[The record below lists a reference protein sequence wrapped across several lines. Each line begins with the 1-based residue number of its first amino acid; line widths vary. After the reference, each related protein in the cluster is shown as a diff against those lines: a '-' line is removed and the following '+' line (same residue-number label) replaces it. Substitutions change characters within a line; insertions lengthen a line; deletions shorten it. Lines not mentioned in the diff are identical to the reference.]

1 MNIQRAT
8 LDQLESLTGLFD
20 SYRVFYEQVSDF
32 VSARNFLG
40 ERLANGD
47 SVVFMASEEEDAVG
61 FVQLYPSFSSVSMR
75 HSWILNDLFVKDSAR
90 KKGYGEELLK
100 AAIAFARESGAKG
113 ITLETG
119 KDNVEA
125 QSLYEKIGFARE
137 TNYFYHFS
145 IVQ

>member
-8 LDQLESLTGLFD
+8 LDQLESLTSLFD
-20 SYRVFYEQVSDF
+20 SYRVFYEQLPDLD
-32 VSARNFLG
+32 SARIFLR
-40 ERLANGD
+40 ERLVNGQ
-47 SVVFMASEEEDAVG
+47 SVVYIAFEEEDAVG

-75 HSWILNDLFVKDSAR
+75 HSWILNDLFVKESAR

-100 AAIAFARESGAKG
+100 AAITFARGSGAKG

-119 KDNVEA
+119 KDNVKA

-137 TNYFYHFS
+137 SNYFYHFS
-145 IVQ
+145 TI

>member
-1 MNIQRAT
+1 MHIQRAT

-20 SYRVFYEQVSDF
+20 SYRVFYEQLPDLD
-32 VSARNFLG
+32 SARIFLR
-40 ERLANGD
+40 ERLVNGE
-47 SVVFMASEEEDAVG
+47 SVVFIAFEEEEAVG

-75 HSWILNDLFVKDSAR
+75 HSWILNDLFVKKSAR
-90 KKGYGEELLK
+90 QKGYGEELLK
-100 AAIAFARESGAKG
+100 KAITFARESGAKG

-119 KDNVEA
+119 KDNVKA

-145 IVQ
+145 II